1 MATGST
7 VTGNDRRLSAGDA
20 ANDARLAEAI
30 ALHQRGQ
37 FDEAAARYAAILA
50 VAPAHFGAMHLLGVV
65 RHQQGRHR
73 DSVDLITAALRI
85 EPNDAAAHANL
96 GLALRQLGRAD
107 DALASHDR
115 ALALN
120 PGFAQAHNNRG
131 NALRDLGRHAEAL
144 ASYDRALALKP
155 DYVNAIKNRGDTL
168 LDLNRPAEA
177 LASYDAALAL
187 APDDAGMGNDRGIA
201 LGELGRHDEAVAA
214 FDGVLARNPDY
225 AEARANRANALLD
238 LKRYEDAAACF
249 ATLVER
255 APDYPFARGQL
266 LHARMLCCD
275 WAGFDQ
281 LTAQVRDDVRAGRK
295 AAEPF
300 GWQGVSDS
308 PADLKRCAEIF
319 AAAHFPPAAT
329 PLWRGERYAHDRIR
343 LGYLSGEFRQQATS
357 ILMAGLFE
365 AHDRDRFELVALD
378 NGWDDGSAIRARL
391 AGAFDEIVD
400 IGRLSDADAAAL
412 IRRREIDVLV
422 NLNGYFGRGRQ
433 GVFARRPAPVQ
444 VNYLGFPGTLGVNY
458 MGYLVADAHVIPP
471 GDEACYSER
480 IVRLPDCYQAND
492 RRRPIADATLT
503 RAEAGFPETGFV
515 FCCFN
520 NNYKIVPEMFALW
533 MRLLSRVEGSVLW
546 LFEDN
551 PAAARNLRR
560 EAERRGVAPA
570 RLVFAPRLAPDA
582 HLARHRLADLFV
594 DTLPYNAHT
603 TASDALWAGLPV
615 LTCTGSAFAGR
626 VAGSLLHAAGLPE
639 LVTGSLA
646 EYEALALRL
655 ATTSSL
661 LAEYRARLAAQ
672 RASCPLFDTDR
683 FRRHME
689 AAYVEMVARQ
699 RRGEPPAG
707 FDVAPIG

>member
-7 VTGNDRRLSAGDA
+7 FTGNDREPPGDA
-20 ANDARLAEAI
+20 ASGAHLAEAI
-30 ALHQRGQ
+30 ALHQRGRLE
-37 FDEAAARYAAILA
+37 EAASRYAAILEA
-50 VAPAHFGAMHLLGVV
+50 EPAHFAAMHLLGVV
-65 RHQQGRHR
+65 RHQQGRHL
-73 DSVDLITAALRI
+73 DSVDLISAALRI
-85 EPNDAAAHANL
+85 DPDDAAAHANL

-107 DALASHDR
+107 EALASHDR
-115 ALALN
+115 ALALK

-155 DYVNAIKNRGDTL
+155 DYVNAMKNRGDTL
-168 LDLNRPAEA
+168 LDLNRPADA
-177 LASYDAALAL
+177 LASYDAALVL

-201 LGELGRHDEAVAA
+201 LGELGRHGEAVAA

-266 LHARMLCCD
+266 LHTRMLCCD
-275 WAGFDQ
+275 WAGFEQ
-281 LTAQVRDDVRAGRK
+281 LAAQVRDDVRAGRK
-295 AAEPF
+295 SAEPF

-308 PADLKRCAEIF
+308 PADLRRCAETF

-329 PLWRGERYAHDRIR
+329 PLWRGEGYAHDRIR

-365 AHDRDRFELVALD
+365 AHDRDRFELVAFD

-391 AGAFDEIVD
+391 AEAFDEIVD
-400 IGRLSDADAAAL
+400 IGRLSDGDAAAL
-412 IRRREIDVLV
+412 IRRREVDVLV

-444 VNYLGFPGTLGVNY
+444 VNYLGFPGTLGVDY
-458 MGYLVADAHVIPP
+458 IDYLVADARVIPP
-471 GDEACYSER
+471 GDEAFYSER

-492 RRRPIADATLT
+492 RRRPIADATPT
-503 RAEAGFPETGFV
+503 RDEAGLPETGFV

-520 NNYKIVPEMFALW
+520 NNYKIVPEVFALW

-615 LTCTGSAFAGR
+615 LTCTGTAFAGR

-639 LVTGSLA
+639 LVAGSLA

-655 ATTSSL
+655 ATTPSL
-661 LAEYRARLAAQ
+661 LAGYRARLEAQ

-683 FRRHME
+683 FRRHIE
-689 AAYVEMVARQ
+689 AAYVEMAARQ